1 MGRAAT
7 RLLTDI
13 RYSLLLF
20 LRNRQSM
27 FFSFVFPVLFMVAL
41 GYLLDGQAGR
51 GQVDFLLPGIIGM
64 SIMFSAINGTTGSMV
79 RYRANGV
86 FRKIS
91 TTPLTGFELNASR
104 TFAGMAVVLLS
115 SAIAVLMAW
124 LVFGTTPDINVVSV
138 LVLAVGSV
146 TFVSLGMVAAYLIED
161 TDSVNVIAYV
171 IIIPLILLSGSLFP
185 TERLPGLLQFASV
198 LSPLTYLNDG
208 LRDSMFGGNYGAAL
222 FDLAFCGFL
231 GFMLFTIGVAILMSR
246 EN

>member
-1 MGRAAT
+1 MGNAVT

-27 FFSFVFPVLFMVAL
+27 FFSIVFRVLFMDAL
-41 GYLLDGQAGR
+41 GYLLGDQADR
-51 GQVDFLLPGIIGM
+51 GQVDFPLPGIVGM
-64 SIMFSAINGTTGSMV
+64 SIMFSAINGTIGSIV
-79 RYRANGV
+79 KYRTNGV

-104 TFAGMAVVLLS
+104 ILA
-115 SAIAVLMAW
+115 
-124 LVFGTTPDINVVSV
+124 GTTPEINAVSV
-138 LVLAVGSV
+138 LVLAAGSV

-161 TDSVNVIAYV
+161 TDSVNAITYV

-185 TERLPGLLQFASV
+185 AERLPGLLKFASA

-208 LRDSMFGGNYGAAL
+208 LRESMFGGNGGVAL
-222 FDLAFCGFL
+222 FDLALCGFL
-231 GFMLFTIGVAILMSR
+231 SFMLFTVGVAILMSR
-246 EN
+246 ES

>member
-1 MGRAAT
+1 MGRARA
-7 RLLTDI
+7 RLLTDM

-41 GYLLDGQAGR
+41 GYLLGGQADR

-64 SIMFSAINGTTGSMV
+64 SIMFSAINGTTGSIV
-79 RYRANGV
+79 KYRANGV

-104 TFAGMAVVLLS
+104 IFAGTTVVLLS
-115 SAIAVLMAW
+115 SAVSVLMAW
-124 LVFGTTPDINVVSV
+124 LMFETTPEINTVSV
-138 LVLAVGSV
+138 LVLAAGSV
-146 TFVSLGMVAAYLIED
+146 TFVSMGMVAAYLIED

-185 TERLPGLLQFASV
+185 TERLPGLLQFVSA

-208 LRDSMFGGNYGAAL
+208 LRESMFGGNSGVAL
-222 FDLAFCGFL
+222 FNLALCGFL
-231 GFMLFTIGVAILMSR
+231 GFVLFTIGVAILMSR
-246 EN
+246 EG